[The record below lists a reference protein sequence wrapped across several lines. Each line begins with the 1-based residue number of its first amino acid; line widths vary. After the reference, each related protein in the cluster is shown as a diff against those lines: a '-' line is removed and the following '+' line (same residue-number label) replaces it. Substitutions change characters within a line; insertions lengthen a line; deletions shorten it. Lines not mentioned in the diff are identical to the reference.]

1 MLFYNW
7 EKIFETS
14 EGNPQ
19 TMYSIVKMMYL
30 NEIPKNKY
38 DKIFKYANKSFIGQS
53 FLLHPDV
60 LLYNSYK
67 HSFREIAQYLALAS
81 VRPYVDYVTTGELTL
96 DLDLVEIPLELFTDN
111 SLLHVEDGKLHFLY
125 EEVKQENIH

>member
-7 EKIFETS
+7 EKIFESS

-38 DKIFKYANKSFIGQS
+38 DKIYKYANKSFIGQS

>member
-38 DKIFKYANKSFIGQS
+38 DKIYKYANKSFIGQS